1 MATTRKLSDVIV
13 SRRLAVAGR
22 PRRFLTV
29 RFERPRRSGRDW
41 VCWFELRGLGARAL
55 YRTFGV
61 DSLQAL
67 TLGIEVAR
75 VLVERRRLKLT
86 GTFDDKRGGLP
97 RVVLTPL
104 SRVENE
110 EIHRALDRITDR
122 LVRRRIRRGKRRGKA
137 AG

>member
-1 MATTRKLSDVIV
+1 MAATRILADVIV

-22 PRRFLTV
+22 RRRFLTV

-41 VCWFELRGLGARAL
+41 VCWFELRGLGVRAR

-75 VLVERRRLKLT
+75 VLVERRRLKLA
-86 GTFDDKRGGLP
+86 GTFEGQRGGLP
-97 RVVLTPL
+97 RVVLAPFN
-104 SRVENE
+104 RAENE
-110 EIHRALDRITDR
+110 EIHRALDRVTDR
-122 LVRRRIRRGKRRGKA
+122 LARRRIRRGKRRGKA
-137 AG
+137 TA